1 MAPEPER
8 RPSLVSLL
16 TPPFR
21 LTVSRWKVAA
31 FLQRRRAERGLSI
44 DEAAAAAGC
53 SPARIRRLEAPEGP
67 LPSAQ
72 EAERLLRAY
81 EVREVALFAEARELV
96 ARAGEPGW
104 WHRYGNVAAE
114 WVRLLL
120 DLETHAFAVRTYE
133 PLGMPG
139 LFQTEEYA
147 RMVTCSGL
155 PYADSEEVAAR
166 VALRSERQQLVT
178 SGALEVWA
186 LIDESVLLRRVG
198 TKAVMAGQVRRLI
211 ELMRLPNVLLQIVPF
226 DAGISGAV
234 VNQPVT
240 LLRFP
245 KDGLPDI
252 VYLEQRTGA
261 QYLDGVEETEVYRG
275 ALDTLCVEA
284 LSKEETLAKLE
295 RAASLYA

>member
-31 FLQRRRAERGLSI
+31 FLQRRRVERGLSV
-44 DEAAAAAGC
+44 DGAAAAAGC
-53 SPARIRRLEAPEGP
+53 SPARIRRLENPEGR
-67 LPSAQ
+67 LPSTD
-72 EAERLLRAY
+72 EAVRLLQAY
-81 EVREVALFAEARELV
+81 EVRGEALFAEARDLV

-104 WHRYGNVAAE
+104 WHRYGDVAAE

-133 PLGMPG
+133 PLGVPG

-147 RMVTCSGL
+147 RMVMCSGL
-155 PYADSEEVAAR
+155 PHADLEEVAAR

-186 LIDESVLLRRVG
+186 LIDESVLRREVG
-198 TKAVMAGQVRRLI
+198 SNAVMAGQVRHLIRLAG
-211 ELMRLPNVLLQIVPF
+211 LPNVLLQVVPF
-226 DAGISGAV
+226 TAGSSGARL
-234 VNQPVT
+234 NHPVT

-252 VYLEQRTGA
+252 VYLEHHTGA
-261 QYLDGVEETEVYRG
+261 HYLDGEKETEVYRG
-275 ALDTLCVEA
+275 ALDLLCVEA
-284 LSKEETLAKLE
+284 LSREETLAKLE